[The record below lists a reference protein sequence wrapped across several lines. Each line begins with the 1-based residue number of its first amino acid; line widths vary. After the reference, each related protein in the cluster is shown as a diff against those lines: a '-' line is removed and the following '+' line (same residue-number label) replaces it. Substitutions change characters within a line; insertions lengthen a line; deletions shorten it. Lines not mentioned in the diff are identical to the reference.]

1 MQQEEIKYELPLV
14 FANKTYW
21 LNYDNTCGGLLL
33 TTEERKTYVYMP
45 QKYQSGRTSLPDML
59 HRYFMKR
66 ALSTNPEYFKPQAF
80 DHHEAGNRDEDLMDQ
95 LERLFGTYEYIRF
108 SIMKLEPRNER
119 DSTLK
124 PSRVTLGHILDIQ
137 FGFEWRRCE
146 GKEPCFANE
155 ALTFVC
161 VN

>member
-1 MQQEEIKYELPLV
+1 MQQEEIKYELPLA
-14 FANKTYW
+14 FANKTYC

-33 TTEERKTYVYMP
+33 TTEDGKTYVYMP

-66 ALSTNPEYFKPQAF
+66 ALSTNPEYFKPKESDDDDDDQVMI
-80 DHHEAGNRDEDLMDQ
+80 EQ

-108 SIMKLEPRNER
+108 YIMKLEPRNER

-124 PSRVTLGHILDIQ
+124 PSRMTLGHILDIQ
-137 FGFEWRRCE
+137 FGFEWKRCE

>member
-1 MQQEEIKYELPLV
+1 M
-14 FANKTYW
+14 
-21 LNYDNTCGGLLL
+21 L
-33 TTEERKTYVYMP
+33 TTDEGKRYVYMP
-45 QKYQSGRTSLPDML
+45 QKYQSGRTTLPDML
-59 HRYFMKR
+59 HRYFMKS
-66 ALSTNPEYFKPQAF
+66 ALSTNPEYFKPKAAF
-80 DHHEAGNRDEDLMDQ
+80 DRREAAVGAPQSAHADELLMDQ

-108 SIMKLEPRNER
+108 YIMKLEPRNER

-124 PSRVTLGHILDIQ
+124 PSSVTLGHILDIQ